1 MWYKSTNRNKKFFG
15 NVIKNVSMKYNIDWT
30 VIKNKK
36 NSYKEEEE
44 WLYRKYIIIRL
55 FKNLTIISDK
65 FM

>member
-1 MWYKSTNRNKKFFG
+1 
-15 NVIKNVSMKYNIDWT
+15 MKYNIDWT
-30 VIKNKK
+30 VIKNKN